1 MSLYGKVAVVTG
13 GSRGIGRAIA
23 MALAGRGAQVAICH
37 YADPEAEKTLAAL
50 KAVSDGMAV
59 DADVSDEAQVKALF
73 DRVND
78 QLGAVDILVNNAGI
92 LHESPLPETEVA
104 DFDRVI
110 AVNLRGTFLNAREF
124 VRRSGEGRIINIAS
138 DLGILGREDMA
149 AYTASKGAIISLT
162 RTLAREL
169 APDVLVNTIAPG
181 SIETDM
187 TSPASMSPEQIAK
200 DLATPLARF
209 GQPEEIAA
217 MAVFLAGPDSG
228 FITGQCFGVNGGSVM
243 H

>member
-1 MSLYGKVAVVTG
+1 MSLQGKVAVVTG

-23 MALAGRGAQVAICH
+23 LALAGQGARVAFCH
-37 YADPEAEKTLAAL
+37 HADPAAEETLADI
-50 KAVSDGMAV
+50 KAVADGIAV

-73 DRVND
+73 DAAIGRF
-78 QLGAVDILVNNAGI
+78 GAVDILVNNAGI
-92 LHESPLPETEVA
+92 LRESPLAETEA
-104 DFDRVI
+104 AEFDRVI
-110 AVNLRGTFLNAREF
+110 AVNLRGTFLASREF
-124 VRRSGEGRIINIAS
+124 VRRGSAGRIINIAS
-138 DLGILGREDMA
+138 DLGLLGREHMA

-169 APDVLVNTIAPG
+169 APHVLVNAIAPG
-181 SIETDM
+181 SVETDM
-187 TSPASMSPEQIAK
+187 TSPESMSPEQIAK
-200 DLATPLARF
+200 DLDTPLARF
-209 GQPEEIAA
+209 GQPGEIAA